1 MRDGLKNKR
10 GKFNAVKR
18 VDGERVLVF
27 DPDSGVRYPGPKSSK
42 GHKKHTMQ
50 NPRNHRL
57 TARRATAAYGMGM
70 VWYILCASY
79 RVAIWGYGKFPLKPP
94 LETAMGVNG
103 RCGCAD
109 PCQLA
114 HHDHGRN
121 DGDDLA
127 EDGSRSN
134 QNNEIYFRFVLPS
147 VKFNTAC

>member
-1 MRDGLKNKR
+1 
-10 GKFNAVKR
+10 
-18 VDGERVLVF
+18 
-27 DPDSGVRYPGPKSSK
+27 
-42 GHKKHTMQ
+42 
-50 NPRNHRL
+50 
-57 TARRATAAYGMGM
+57 M